1 MSMSINNNKSKNN
14 IINPIGIKSQQFYEV
29 SKPDFL
35 VTLKKENLIKN
46 LSKKMN
52 MPSQINN
59 KNIKEKAINNND
71 EIELS
76 DFPDNK
82 NSSSNGILE
91 FLNGNSNS
99 NRNYKNKNLIHV
111 KVKHQFTG
119 RNKNKKQR
127 LLFNHLNNSI
137 KNENSLNN
145 TSNNLLNI
153 SNTSVDKNKL
163 EQSLILNNS
172 KLISEKNKLN
182 TILTKKPISV
192 LKKYNLNP
200 IRNKILNENFDN
212 KQHHSFSSKKRN
224 NSRLNEKILLSLTYD
239 LKDKK
244 IPSIKEKENKNSI
257 FPYYHTKNKSN
268 SNLNSSIQININ
280 KKEEIRKKLLH
291 LNNKTNISPLL
302 KELSKSIRNASNS
315 TSNNSKINGKIM
327 NSQKIQNK
335 NNKIIKENQFSKTN
349 RIENRI
355 QKIIKEKKTKL
366 DYETKSTKSKKQM
379 NKTQIITN
387 TININEINYKNENN
401 INEEQEEKIYS
412 PIRIIQSTKTKNL
425 YHKTI
430 IYSNNIKNH
439 INENNPNVD
448 KEKELIEINSK
459 SEKGYEPENIK
470 KINQDNY
477 IIIKNFL
484 SPKNTLIMVCDG
496 HGNFGY
502 EVSLY
507 ITKSLPNKLS
517 NNLLSYIQNNENI
530 ENIPYPEKKNI
541 FQKTFKQLNNKLT
554 LSSID
559 TKFSGSTCITLLITE
574 SKIITS
580 NLGDSRAMLCK
591 CIDGFNWTYIPLSK
605 DHKPN
610 IPEEKNRIE
619 KNNGRVSPY
628 IDKYGNLIGPMR
640 VWYNNNNYPGLAMS
654 RSFGDEIAH
663 FVGVSDECD
672 VWEIELKNE
681 DKFIVVGS
689 DGLWEFFSMEEIT
702 NVVKD
707 FYLSNNSKDA
717 VQFLVQESRKRWLK
731 EENICDDITVIVGFF
746 N

>member
-35 VTLKKENLIKN
+35 VNLKKENLIKN

-52 MPSQINN
+52 LPSQIKN
-59 KNIKEKAINNND
+59 KNIKEKSINNMD

-76 DFPDNK
+76 DFPNNK
-82 NSSSNGILE
+82 NYSSNGILE
-91 FLNGNSNS
+91 FLNGNSN
-99 NRNYKNKNLIHV
+99 RNYNNKNLIHV

-200 IRNKILNENFDN
+200 IRNKILNENIDN
-212 KQHHSFSSKKRN
+212 KPHHSFSSKKRN

-268 SNLNSSIQININ
+268 SNINSSIQININ
-280 KKEEIRKKLLH
+280 KKEDIRKKLLH

-335 NNKIIKENQFSKTN
+335 NNKIIKENQFSKKN
-349 RIENRI
+349 RIENR
-355 QKIIKEKKTKL
+355 
-366 DYETKSTKSKKQM
+366 
-379 NKTQIITN
+379 
-387 TININEINYKNENN
+387 
-401 INEEQEEKIYS
+401 
-412 PIRIIQSTKTKNL
+412 
-425 YHKTI
+425 
-430 IYSNNIKNH
+430 
-439 INENNPNVD
+439 
-448 KEKELIEINSK
+448 
-459 SEKGYEPENIK
+459 
-470 KINQDNY
+470 
-477 IIIKNFL
+477 F
-484 SPKNTLIMVCDG
+484 
-496 HGNFGY
+496 
-502 EVSLY
+502 
-507 ITKSLPNKLS
+507 
-517 NNLLSYIQNNENI
+517 
-530 ENIPYPEKKNI
+530 
-541 FQKTFKQLNNKLT
+541 
-554 LSSID
+554 
-559 TKFSGSTCITLLITE
+559 
-574 SKIITS
+574 
-580 NLGDSRAMLCK
+580 
-591 CIDGFNWTYIPLSK
+591 
-605 DHKPN
+605 
-610 IPEEKNRIE
+610 
-619 KNNGRVSPY
+619 
-628 IDKYGNLIGPMR
+628 
-640 VWYNNNNYPGLAMS
+640 
-654 RSFGDEIAH
+654 
-663 FVGVSDECD
+663 
-672 VWEIELKNE
+672 
-681 DKFIVVGS
+681 
-689 DGLWEFFSMEEIT
+689 
-702 NVVKD
+702 
-707 FYLSNNSKDA
+707 
-717 VQFLVQESRKRWLK
+717 
-731 EENICDDITVIVGFF
+731 
-746 N
+746 